1 MSLEEILSR
10 IKPLRE
16 ELMRMGV
23 ARLVVFGPPVQQG
36 FIRKRELDLIYQP
49 SEPVTFEAYRH
60 LKKFLEEILQCRVDL
75 AIADLEQ
82 AEVDPYVDKLAVR
95 VI

>member
-16 ELMRMGV
+16 ELMHMGV

-36 FIRKRELDLIYQP
+36 YIRKRELDLIYQP
-49 SEPVTFEAYRH
+49 SEPVTFEAYRR

-75 AIADLEQ
+75 AIADLEH
-82 AEVDPYVDKLAVR
+82 AEVDPFVDKLAVR

>member
-36 FIRKRELDLIYQP
+36 YIRKRELDLIYQP
-49 SEPVTFEAYRH
+49 AEPVTYEAYRL

-82 AEVDPYVDKLAVR
+82 AEVEGYVDKLAVR

>member
-1 MSLEEILSR
+1 MSLDEILSR
-10 IKPLRE
+10 IKPLRA

-23 ARLVVFGPPVQQG
+23 AHLVVFGLPVQQG
-36 FIRKRELDLIYQP
+36 YFRKRELDLIYQP
-49 SEPVTFEAYRH
+49 SEPVTFEAYRL

-75 AIADLEQ
+75 AIADLEH
-82 AEVDPYVDKLAVR
+82 AEVDPFVDKLAVR

>member
-1 MSLEEILSR
+1 MGLEEILSR

-16 ELMRMGV
+16 ELTRMGV
-23 ARLVVFGPPVQQG
+23 AHLVVFGPPVQQG
-36 FIRKRELDLIYQP
+36 FARKRELDLIYQP
-49 SEPVTFEAYRH
+49 SEPVTFEAYRR
-60 LKKFLEEILQCRVDL
+60 LKMFLEEILQCRVDL

-82 AEVDPYVDKLAVR
+82 AEVDPFVDKLAVR

>member
-1 MSLEEILSR
+1 MSLEEILSK
-10 IKPLRE
+10 IKAVRE
-16 ELMRMGV
+16 ELMRLGV
-23 ARLVVFGPPVQQG
+23 ARLVVFGPPAQQG
-36 FIRKRELDLIYQP
+36 YIRKRELDLIYQP
-49 SEPVTFEAYRH
+49 SEPVTFEAYRQ

-82 AEVDPYVDKLAVR
+82 ADVDPFVDKRAVR

>member
-16 ELMRMGV
+16 ELIRMGV
-23 ARLVVFGPPVQQG
+23 AGLVVFGPPVQQG

-49 SEPVTFEAYRH
+49 SEPVTYEAYRR

-75 AIADLEQ
+75 AIADLGH
-82 AEVDPYVDKLAVR
+82 ADVDPFVDKRAVR